1 MRRVES
7 CWHACPT
14 CHKDWCHE
22 VPVGSAHLDDYYR
35 PCAECRAAGRAVP
48 TRKPRP
54 THPGEGEPLGAV
66 DDRVIR
72 AIDLGDAK
80 LLEVIR

>member
-1 MRRVES
+1 MRPLES
-7 CWHACPT
+7 CYHVCSVCGREWSHSIPAGVR
-14 CHKDWCHE
+14 E
-22 VPVGSAHLDDYYR
+22 LDRYFL
-35 PCAECRAAGRAVP
+35 PCAACRAAGRAVP
-48 TRKPRP
+48 VRKPRP